1 MKKAVIDLGTNTFHL
16 LIADVVDHKIVETI
30 YRERIF
36 VKLGAEGVDT
46 LGDKPL
52 ARGFEALKKFS
63 QVLDRF
69 GVTQLI
75 AVGTAAL
82 RTASN
87 GPEFLRKIKSELGI
101 SIKLIDG
108 RREAHLIYL
117 GVRQIWDISGSA
129 PAIIMD
135 IGGGSV
141 EFIIADD
148 HKIYWMDSYPIGVSV
163 LHRKF
168 HNTDPISKEE
178 QRLLVDYLGQ
188 FMKPLA
194 EAIQQYQ
201 PYKLVGASGTFDV
214 LAMLLCPD
222 NPSLYEV
229 VQSEDVDKIILEIV
243 RSNEK
248 ERYENP
254 GIPDSRVDLIVVAL
268 LLLQEVLK
276 LATWQTIG
284 ISQYALKEGLLVSKI

>member
-16 LIADVVDHKIVETI
+16 LIADVVDDKIVETI
-30 YRERIF
+30 HRERIF
-36 VKLGAEGVDT
+36 VKLGADGVET
-46 LGDKPL
+46 LGQEPL
-52 ARGFEALKKFS
+52 QRGFEALRKFR
-63 QVLDRF
+63 QTLEQF
-69 GVTQLI
+69 EVTPFL

-87 GPEFLRKIKSELGI
+87 GRDFLVKIKEELGI
-101 SIKLIDG
+101 SIDLIDG
-108 RREAHLIYL
+108 QREAELIYR
-117 GVRQIWDISGSA
+117 GVRQVWDITINA
-129 PAIIMD
+129 PAMIMD

-148 HKIYWMDSYPIGVSV
+148 SDIYWKDSYPIGVSV

-168 HNTDPISKEE
+168 HHTDPISEDE
-178 QRLLVDYLGQ
+178 QQQLSTYLRD
-188 FMKPLA
+188 FMHPLA

-201 PYKLVGASGTFDV
+201 PHKLVGASGTFDV

-222 NPSLYEV
+222 DPSLYEL
-229 VQSEDVDKIILEIV
+229 VQRRDVDKIIREV
-243 RSNEK
+243 VQSNET

-268 LLLQEVLK
+268 LLLKEVLK
-276 LATWQTIG
+276 LSTLANDWDLTVCT
-284 ISQYALKEGLLVSKI
+284 

>member
-16 LIADVVDHKIVETI
+16 LIADVIDEKIVETI
-30 YRERIF
+30 YRERVF
-36 VKLGAEGVDT
+36 VKLGADGVET
-46 LGDKPL
+46 LGPKPL
-52 ARGFEALKKFS
+52 QRGFEALRKFR
-63 QVLDRF
+63 QTLDQF
-69 GVTQLI
+69 EVTEVH

-87 GPEFLRKIKSELGI
+87 GHDFLAKIKRQLSI
-101 SIKLIDG
+101 SIDLIDG
-108 RREAHLIYL
+108 HTEAELIYR
-117 GVRQIWDISGSA
+117 GVRQVWDITLNA
-129 PAIIMD
+129 PGMIMD

-148 HKIYWMDSYPIGVSV
+148 DEIYWMDSYPIGVSV

-168 HNTDPISKEE
+168 HHTDPISEEEE
-178 QRLLVDYLGQ
+178 QQLSTYLEN
-188 FMKPLA
+188 FMHPLA
-194 EAIQQYQ
+194 KAIQEYQ
-201 PYKLVGASGTFDV
+201 PHKLVGASGTFDV

-222 NPSLYEV
+222 KPAVYEI
-229 VQSEDVDKIILEIV
+229 VQRQDVDKIIQEVIM
-243 RSNEK
+243 SNER

-276 LATWQTIG
+276 LRKWQTIG

>member
-16 LIADVVDHKIVETI
+16 LIADVAGHKILETI

-36 VKLGAEGVDT
+36 VKLGADGVET
-46 LGDKPL
+46 LGEKPL
-52 ARGFEALKKFS
+52 ERGFEAIKKFR

-69 GVTQLI
+69 AVTQLV

-87 GPEFLRKIKSELGI
+87 GPDFLLKIKAELDI
-101 SIKLIDG
+101 SIELIDG

-117 GVRQIWDISGSA
+117 GVRQVWDISGNA
-129 PAIIMD
+129 PAMIMD

-141 EFIIADD
+141 EFIIADN

-168 HNTDPISKEE
+168 HHTDPISEEE
-178 QRLLVDYLGQ
+178 QQLLTGFLDQ
-188 FMKPLA
+188 FMNPLA
-194 EAIQQYQ
+194 EAIQQYH

-222 NPSLYEV
+222 DPALYEV
-229 VQSEDVDKIILEIV
+229 VHCEDVDKIILEVV

-268 LLLQEVLK
+268 LLLREVLN
-276 LATWQTIG
+276 LSTWQTIG
-284 ISQYALKEGLLVSKI
+284 ISQYALKEGLLASKI